1 MRGISIT
8 YFELTELDIQAE
20 EKDQIEENTAVLK
33 RLDSVLNKIKDNKK
47 VIDKDTVKLEMT
59 EDGEIIYK
67 SNIGIC
73 ARCGNLLEHDSKYCK
88 ICGGKILK

>member
-73 ARCGNLLEHDSKYCK
+73 ARCGNLLEHDRKYCK